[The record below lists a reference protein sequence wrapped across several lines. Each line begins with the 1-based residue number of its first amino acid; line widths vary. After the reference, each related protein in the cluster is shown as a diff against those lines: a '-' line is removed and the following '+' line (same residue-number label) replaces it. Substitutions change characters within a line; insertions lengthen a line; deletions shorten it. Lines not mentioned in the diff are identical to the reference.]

1 MPEFQGKL
9 RLMGDPLDV
18 VKADIEVGE
27 GSFALIV
34 SDHEVGEWPLREVAI
49 EEASDGFHV
58 RVDGEE
64 FVFTTP
70 ETAAFVRA
78 VGFEIDKAKSPKRQ
92 RRKAPR
98 ADKPE
103 AETKPMPVKAEK
115 QAKAAR
121 KPKEGNVGGRATGP
135 PPIVTQQ
142 RSASQPVGTKIRP
155 PRWAQRVMEEIDFS
169 NPFTKIVGVLLVVFL
184 AMAVFAKG
192 LLATLLLVVG
202 MIGLVIAAGAIVD
215 PILAARF
222 PNEWPPMRVIRTG
235 LVAVAVGLLLIAF

>member
-9 RLMGDPLDV
+9 RLMGDPLDA
-18 VKADIEVGE
+18 VKADVEVVE
-27 GSFALIV
+27 GSLALIV
-34 SDHEVGEWPLREVAI
+34 SDHEVGEWPLQEVAI

-58 RVDGEE
+58 RVAGEE

-70 ETAAFVRA
+70 ENVAFARA
-78 VGFEIDKAKSPKRQ
+78 VAVETDRTKSAKR
-92 RRKAPR
+92 RGRKATR
-98 ADKPE
+98 AHKPE
-103 AETKPMPVKAEK
+103 AEATPAPVKADK

-121 KPKEGNVGGRATGP
+121 RPKQGNVGGRAQSP
-135 PPIVTQQ
+135 PPIGEQQ
-142 RSASQPVGTKIRP
+142 RSANQPVGTKARP

-169 NPFTKIVGVLLVVFL
+169 NPLTKVVGVVLVAFL

-192 LLATLLLVVG
+192 LLATLLLVAG
-202 MIGLVIAAGAIVD
+202 MIGLVIAAGAMVD

>member
-1 MPEFQGKL
+1 
-9 RLMGDPLDV
+9 MGDPLDA
-18 VKADIEVGE
+18 VKADIEVVE
-27 GSFALIV
+27 GSLALIV
-34 SDHEVGEWPLREVAI
+34 SDHEVGEWPLQEVAI

-58 RVDGEE
+58 RVGGEE
-64 FVFTTP
+64 FVFTTH
-70 ETAAFVRA
+70 ETVAFARA
-78 VGFEIDKAKSPKRQ
+78 VALETDRTKTARRRG
-92 RRKAPR
+92 RKAPR
-98 ADKPE
+98 TQRPE
-103 AETKPMPVKAEK
+103 AEAKTAPVKTDK

-121 KPKEGNVGGRATGP
+121 KPKQENVDGRALGS
-135 PPIVTQQ
+135 PPIGEQ
-142 RSASQPVGTKIRP
+142 RRSTLQPVGTKIRP

-169 NPFTKIVGVLLVVFL
+169 NPFTKIVGVVLVVFL

-192 LLATLLLVVG
+192 LLATLLLVAG